1 MLQQELLEDVGEF
14 GEGGVALLVE
24 LDQLGGPQPV
34 VHVEA
39 DVHADVGLAVGH
51 LDDGHLHETTR
62 ERLLSSDMAKLCVKF
77 DMIEPIL
84 V

>member
-39 DVHADVGLAVGH
+39 DVHADVGLAVSHLDNGH
-51 LDDGHLHETTR
+51 LQQQPESF
-62 ERLLSSDMAKLCVKF
+62 LLSFLLRGKMT
-77 DMIEPIL
+77 
-84 V
+84 